1 MEEGARGMWE
11 FRNMIRYEKELMRS
25 EGGYDAVHI
34 RWGYFD
40 VCFVS
45 VSADLRTKNALLLIS
60 PQTRTPNMRSCFK
73 LDWPKNSWQKHL
85 PHEQSWSIC
94 LCCFSILTS
103 IRKHF
108 ILFITNYRMSKPRC
122 SLVAAEFWLVIV
134 FPMLH
139 KQMAWDLICT
149 SEFNRDMFLTIIFIK
164 HFSHFI
170 VLYIFF
176 ILSGIRK
183 SWDFKVVWTWL
194 ATILGYNSSVVIRT
208 DWYELLPPK
217 IEPTGRPNRFLS
229 LLLLVWLTSTWR
241 W

>member
-1 MEEGARGMWE
+1 M
-11 FRNMIRYEKELMRS
+11 
-25 EGGYDAVHI
+25 
-34 RWGYFD
+34 
-40 VCFVS
+40 
-45 VSADLRTKNALLLIS
+45 
-60 PQTRTPNMRSCFK
+60 
-73 LDWPKNSWQKHL
+73 QKHL

-103 IRKHF
+103 IRKLF
-108 ILFITNYRMSKPRC
+108 ILFITNYHMSKPRC
-122 SLVAAEFWLVIV
+122 SLVAAGFWLVIV

-170 VLYIFF
+170 VFYIFF

-194 ATILGYNSSVVIRT
+194 APILGYNSSVVIRT